1 MTKKVINNAVDIW
14 KEIISIRNFDEEG
27 YDQNEATV
35 IKTILNLPND
45 KKILEGLKKTEVSV
59 GDLLKAFFEANS
71 SYTVMMNDL
80 LNMFK
85 EIGAKQTDHNIK
97 INFEF
102 DKDLPY
108 TVDLNFFKTQI
119 ERWSTIEKEILIP
132 LHPNRNNY
140 WELYNDL
147 NDIECLKN
155 INHDIPS
162 NQNNQIEFNQSSS
175 AELNELLNDYKYI
188 LLEIVKTINKY
199 GEDRK
204 TLWDNRSQCEYIY
217 LTDDNWHWF
226 IRSQLKELAL
236 NFDKCDHDKE
246 RCLKIL
252 RDFLQDNA
260 FQKQTIQDRVKVL
273 EDYLNL
279 PFWKKRYELYSV
291 WIFKLIYDVIKTHNH
306 KVHVVD
312 GQLSFPFKETH
323 LATFYSQSG
332 RNVFIYCEK
341 KTPLNNPIGKGRS
354 KNIQPDYSFF
364 IEPLTNIKSS
374 ILEIECKQY
383 KKSDNDSFA
392 RALIDYSNG
401 RPNSQVFLVNHG
413 EMIPEQIFDKAKEL
427 FFAFDPQRCKLFS
440 SLNAASSEIAKLKEA
455 IEQVLLEG
463 IIVEKKSAI
472 KAVLTWD
479 EEPKDLDLAV
489 YYTHSNHTELISYQN
504 STYKGIEFKEDI
516 INGFG
521 PEEITFFPLETSI
534 YKFVVDDYNKTK
546 KLSQSGAKV
555 QLFVDEQSIST
566 FNITIDTNDI
576 ETWDVCEI
584 RLDQIDDQYF
594 TLRIETLLK

>member
-1 MTKKVINNAVDIW
+1 MNTEVINNAVDIW
-14 KEIISIRNFDEEG
+14 KKIVSKGNFDEDG
-27 YDQNEATV
+27 YDLNETAK
-35 IKTILNLPND
+35 IKSILTLPKD
-45 KKILEGLKKTEVSV
+45 KNILEGLDQAKVSV
-59 GDLLKAFFEANS
+59 EEFIKAFFEANS
-71 SYTVMMNDL
+71 TYTSMMNDL
-80 LNMFK
+80 LNMFQ
-85 EIGAKQTDHNIK
+85 EIGAKQIDHNIQ

-102 DKDLPY
+102 DKGLPY
-108 TVDLNFFKTQI
+108 TVDLNFFKAQI

-132 LHPNRNNY
+132 LHPNRDNY
-140 WELYNDL
+140 WNLYDDL
-147 NDIECLKN
+147 NKIKCLKN
-155 INHDIPS
+155 IKHDIPID
-162 NQNNQIEFNQSSS
+162 QNYQIQFNQSSS
-175 AELNELLNDYKYI
+175 TELDELLNDYKYL
-188 LLEIVKTINKY
+188 LLEIIKTINKY
-199 GEDRK
+199 GKDRK
-204 TLWDNRSQCEYIY
+204 TRWANHSQCEYIF
-217 LTDDNWHWF
+217 LTEDNWHWF
-226 IRSQLKELAL
+226 ILSQLKELAL
-236 NFDKCDHDKE
+236 NFDKCDKE

-291 WIFKLIYDVIKTHNH
+291 WIFKHIYDVIKTHNH

-341 KTPLNNPIGKGRS
+341 KTPLKNPIGKGRS

-383 KKSDNDSFA
+383 KKSDDDSFA

-440 SLNAASSEIAKLKEA
+440 SLNAASSEIEKLKEA

-472 KAVLTWD
+472 KAVLTWN

-489 YYTHSNHTELISYQN
+489 YYTHSNHTELINYQN

-566 FNITIDTNDI
+566 FDINIDTNDI
-576 ETWDVCEI
+576 EIWDVCEI
-584 RLDQIDDQYF
+584 RLDQIDDKYF